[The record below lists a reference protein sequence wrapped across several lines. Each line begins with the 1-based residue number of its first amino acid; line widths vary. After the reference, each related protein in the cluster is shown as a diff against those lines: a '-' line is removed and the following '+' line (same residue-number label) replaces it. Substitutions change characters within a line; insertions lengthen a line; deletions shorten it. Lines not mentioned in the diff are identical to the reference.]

1 MRTVLTAE
9 RLWDGTKLLDNP
21 MVVIEDGRIASISS
35 RASAEP
41 PDPLAGRG
49 FRSPASILSQFG
61 ALVVVIEGK
70 EKILHF
76 PGATLAPAFFDVHI
90 HGAMGHDV
98 MEATPAALDAIGGFL
113 ASRGTGSYLAT
124 TVTAP
129 LDATLRS
136 LSGLAKLLARP
147 AVAGQAR
154 PLGIHLEGPFLSH
167 SKRGVQPA
175 EHLLAPDIAAFDRFF
190 EAAEGHIR
198 LMTLAPELPGAV
210 ELAVH
215 ATARGVRVSL
225 GHSNATAAET
235 RAAIA
240 AGAVSAT
247 HTFNAMRPLDHRES
261 GILGTVLT
269 CDTLFAEMICDG
281 IHTAREMA
289 KLWWRAKGPERAILV
304 TDAMSAAGMP
314 DGEYQLGGFAVQ
326 VANGRAMVGDV
337 LAGSVL
343 TLDRALANFVE
354 FTGAPLE
361 QALRL
366 ATVNPAAMTG
376 LSDQAGS
383 VAVGQPASLVAVD
396 RAGKLVGSVVNGQQ
410 VL

>member
-9 RLWDGTKLLDNP
+9 RLWDGTRLLDLP
-21 MVVIEDGRIASISS
+21 VVEIEDGQIASIST
-35 RASAEP
+35 RAASEAPGSA
-41 PDPLAGRG
+41 
-49 FRSPASILSQFG
+49 Q
-61 ALVVVIEGK
+61 VID
-70 EKILHF
+70 F
-76 PGATLAPAFFDVHI
+76 PGATLAPAYFDVHI
-90 HGAMGHDV
+90 HGAKGHDV

-129 LDATLRS
+129 LNTTLWA
-136 LSGLAKLLARP
+136 LSGLAKVLERP

-154 PLGIHLEGPFLSH
+154 PIGIHLEGPFLSH
-167 SKRGVQPA
+167 TKRGVQPA
-175 EHLLAPDIAAFDRFF
+175 EHLLAPDVAAFDRFF
-190 EAAEGHIR
+190 EAAEGRIR

-210 ELAVH
+210 ELTAH

-247 HTFNAMRPLDHRES
+247 HTFNAMRPLDHREP

-326 VANGRAMVGDV
+326 VANGKAMAGGV

-366 ATVNPAAMTG
+366 ATVNPATMTG

-383 VAVGQPASLVAVD
+383 VAMGRPASLVAVD
-396 RAGKLVGSVVNGQQ
+396 RAGKLVGSIVNGVQ